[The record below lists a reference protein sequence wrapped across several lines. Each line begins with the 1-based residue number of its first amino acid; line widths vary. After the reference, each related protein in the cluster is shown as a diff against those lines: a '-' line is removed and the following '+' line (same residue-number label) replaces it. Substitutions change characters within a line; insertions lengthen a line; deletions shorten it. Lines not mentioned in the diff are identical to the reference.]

1 MCKSKVSFLVCLLV
15 LLILLCSFLHMP
27 KTKSKLEQVLEK
39 NKTEVVKESPKVI
52 VPEVKEEVK
61 EEVAPKEEPKPE
73 PVKVVEKPKPDL
85 DGDGIADSEDNDT
98 DGDGLLNVDEK
109 ALGSDILIKDTDK
122 DGKLDGE
129 EGNKDTDGD
138 GKADVI
144 ESAKLDSDNDG
155 VVDEL
160 DSENDNPAND
170 SDGDGFSNID
180 EKNANTDPL
189 DKDKHPV
196 IDKDTDKDGKLDSI
210 EANKDTDGDGKA
222 DVIESAKLDSDNDGV
237 VDELDSENDNPKND
251 SDGDG
256 FSNID
261 EKKANTDPLD
271 KDKHPVIDKDTDKD
285 GKLDSIEA
293 NKDTDGDGIADVY
306 ESAKLDSDND
316 GVVDELDSED
326 NNTQNDT
333 DGDGFSNIVEK
344 NANTNPLDSME
355 HPEPAVKKEVSQEVK
370 KEFQEDIKA
379 IFKLHKVEFEV
390 NSAKLTN
397 EGMATVGKVAEVL
410 KKYPKIVIEI
420 AGHTDSDGKADYNMR
435 LSQQRVDEVKKELVG
450 LKIDANRLKPVGY
463 GETKPLVPNDTPEN
477 KARNRRVEF
486 IIIGGE

>member
-180 EKNANTDPL
+180 EK
-189 DKDKHPV
+189 
-196 IDKDTDKDGKLDSI
+196 
-210 EANKDTDGDGKA
+210 
-222 DVIESAKLDSDNDGV
+222 
-237 VDELDSENDNPKND
+237 
-251 SDGDG
+251 
-256 FSNID
+256 
-261 EKKANTDPLD
+261 KANTDPLD

-344 NANTNPLDSME
+344 NANTNPLDGME
-355 HPEPAVKKEVSQEVK
+355 HPEAAVKKEIK

-397 EGMATVGKVAEVL
+397 EGMATVGKVADVL

>member
-1 MCKSKVSFLVCLLV
+1 MCKSKVSFLVCLLL

-27 KTKSKLEQVLEK
+27 KTKEKLEQVLEK
-39 NKTEVVKESPKVI
+39 NKTEVVQETPKVI
-52 VPEVKEEVK
+52 VPEVQEEVKEEVK
-61 EEVAPKEEPKPE
+61 EVVAPKEEPKPE
-73 PVKVVEKPKPDL
+73 PVKVAEKPKPDL

-129 EGNKDTDGD
+129 EGK
-138 GKADVI
+138 
-144 ESAKLDSDNDG
+144 
-155 VVDEL
+155 
-160 DSENDNPAND
+160 
-170 SDGDGFSNID
+170 
-180 EKNANTDPL
+180 
-189 DKDKHPV
+189 
-196 IDKDTDKDGKLDSI
+196 
-210 EANKDTDGDGKA
+210 KDTDGDGKA

-261 EKKANTDPLD
+261 EKNANTDPLD
-271 KDKHPVIDKDTDKD
+271 EDKHPVIEKDTDKD

-293 NKDTDGDGIADVY
+293 NKDTDGDGKADVV

-355 HPEPAVKKEVSQEVK
+355 HPEAAVKKEVSEEVK

-420 AGHTDSDGKADYNMR
+420 AGHTDSDGKDDYNMR
-435 LSQQRVDEVKKELVG
+435 LSQQRVNEVKKELVG